1 MDSGYALIT
10 GASNGIGKALAE
22 DCARRGMNVLLVA
35 LPKTDLSEIGEAI
48 KARFGVNVKIYEAD
62 LTVKSQIDGLY
73 NFISAHHINLTAL
86 INNAGIG
93 YEASFE
99 TLTAEF
105 CEKMMLLNTQAVVML
120 TRMFLDNLKRSD
132 KAYIMNVSSISA
144 FTIVPYKTMYVASK
158 AFIYSFSRGL
168 RIELKDTS
176 VSVSVL
182 CPGPV
187 PTNQEI
193 RQRIESHGGF
203 GALITMEPEKLAEI
217 AISSMLRGKAV
228 IIPGVWNKFGMVMMS
243 MLPKVFQGFLM
254 SRHFNSVQKITKK
267 EVSVAA

>member
-1 MDSGYALIT
+1 MNSGYALIT

-22 DCARRGMNVLLVA
+22 DCAKRGMNLLLVSLA
-35 LPKTDLSEIGEAI
+35 KTGLQEVAEDLRSNY
-48 KARFGVNVKIYEAD
+48 GVEVKIYEAD
-62 LTVKSQIDGLY
+62 LTVKAQIDGLY
-73 NFISAHHINLTAL
+73 NYINANNIRLTAL
-86 INNAGIG
+86 INNAGVG

-99 TLTAEF
+99 TLSPEF
-105 CEKMMLLNTQAVVML
+105 CEKMMLLNTQAVVIL
-120 TRMFLDNLKRSD
+120 TRMFIDNLRQNEQ
-132 KAYIMNVSSISA
+132 AYILNVSSISA

-168 RIELKDTS
+168 RIELKNS
-176 VSVSVL
+176 PVSVSVL

-193 RQRIESHGGF
+193 KDRIKSHGGF
-203 GALITMEPEKLAEI
+203 GALMTMEPEKLAEV
-217 AISSMLRGKAV
+217 AISSMLKGKAV
-228 IIPGVWNKFGMVMMS
+228 IIPGIWNKFGMVMMS

-254 SRHFNSVQKITKK
+254 SRHFNSVQNTKK